1 MASDHWNRGIAT
13 ESSRCLIGYAFENLG
28 FRTVEA
34 STEFSNAA
42 SIRVL
47 EKLGML
53 LQRREVVDVLD
64 TVFYRVSRDNWENA
78 S

>member
-1 MASDHWNRGIAT
+1 MITH
-13 ESSRCLIGYAFENLG
+13 AFEDLG

-34 STEFSNAA
+34 STDFGNAA

-53 LQRREVVDVLD
+53 LQRREVVDGLD
-64 TVFYRVSRDNWENA
+64 TVFYSVARDDWDNA